1 LKCEQDATNEMKG
14 PRKNHDESI
23 NVYFVY
29 GEAIAAGDSYI
40 KEKKK
45 KKENILFLMT
55 NVVFLCK
62 VSLINLIGSTHTF
75 SFHHK
80 SQYNNT
86 IQQNTICKRKRP
98 FNFGMI
104 IIETK
109 NLKMIPLLVLSKR
122 TRTTRRNGS

>member
-45 KKENILFLMT
+45 KENILFLMT
-55 NVVFLCK
+55 NTM
-62 VSLINLIGSTHTF
+62 VSCVKYH
-75 SFHHK
+75 
-80 SQYNNT
+80 
-86 IQQNTICKRKRP
+86 
-98 FNFGMI
+98 
-104 IIETK
+104 
-109 NLKMIPLLVLSKR
+109 
-122 TRTTRRNGS
+122 